1 MKIVIS
7 DKEQSVLIDIRGMPE
22 RVYSMVYAF
31 QQENGKN
38 VLEGD
43 DDDFDE
49 LLRLISEEIGEGLC
63 PKKNIPI
70 LLGVCKKI
78 DPESLNWIGQ

>member
-7 DKEQSVLIDIRGMPE
+7 DKEQGALIDIRGMPD

-31 QQENGKN
+31 RQENGKN

-43 DDDFDE
+43 DSDFDE
-49 LLRLISEEIGEGLC
+49 LLRLISEEIGERLC
-63 PKKNIPI
+63 SKKNIP
-70 LLGVCKKI
+70 LLLRVCKKI
-78 DPESLNWIGQ
+78 DPDSLNWIGQ